1 MRAATATEGYGGH
14 PMNVYVHRRPPE
26 RVAAW
31 LDAAGFIIEAKM
43 MHRPAPNV
51 EGGFVFAYR

>member
-1 MRAATATEGYGGH
+1 
-14 PMNVYVHRRPPE
+14 MNVYVHRRPPE

-31 LDAAGFIIEAKM
+31 LDAAGFIIEAEM